1 MILLDT
7 NVLSEALRPQPSR
20 TVVKWL
26 DQHFPQCAISSITI
40 FELGSGVAL
49 MDAGRRKE
57 AIEVAVARLIRRFG
71 PRVYSFDA
79 AAAGAATH
87 LLVKARSAGLGVH
100 QLPQKLGDLQI
111 AGVAAA
117 YGLSLATRNLRD
129 FEGLGLTLI
138 DPWSELTE

>member
-7 NVLSEALRPQPSR
+7 NVLSEALRPSPSR
-20 TVVKWL
+20 AVVKWL
-26 DQHFPQCAISSITI
+26 DQRFPQCAISSITI

-49 MDAGRRKE
+49 MEAGRRQD
-57 AIEVAVARLIRRFG
+57 AIGTAVARLIRRFG

-79 AAAGAATH
+79 AAADAATH
-87 LLVKARSAGLGVH
+87 LLVKARNAGLGLH

-111 AGVAAA
+111 AGITSA
-117 YGLSLATRNLRD
+117 YGMSLATRNMRD

-138 DPWSELTE
+138 DPWTDLTE